1 MATLATDLS
10 CSTLVRR
17 DFHPL
22 GWFKRFRYLIFSSP
36 SSELFPTRRRSVRGP
51 AWPKFAQP
59 DPGLWVCLMVSASH
73 PAWVCKPA
81 AQVAVDR
88 FDFSALASVRPTT
101 A

>member
-36 SSELFPTRRRSVRGP
+36 SSELFPTRQRLAPAPASSQSAPRDPRPSRSPVGGCLP
-51 AWPKFAQP
+51 LVLGCPLSAPVESDSSWP
-59 DPGLWVCLMVSASH
+59 
-73 PAWVCKPA
+73 
-81 AQVAVDR
+81 AVDP
-88 FDFSALASVRPTT
+88 AIG
-101 A
+101 